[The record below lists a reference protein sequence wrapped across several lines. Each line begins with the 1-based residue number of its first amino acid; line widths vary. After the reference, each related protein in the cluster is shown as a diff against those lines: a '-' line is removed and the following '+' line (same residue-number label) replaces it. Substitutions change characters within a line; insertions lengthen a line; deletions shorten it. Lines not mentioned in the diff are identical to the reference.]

1 MGYYDK
7 TGLIGSW
14 KGKDV
19 VIVFSREEIEHDDRI
34 YVVASEKYMMVHR
47 GTVIGT
53 LTDGGSVIECK
64 PHPFSIPKKKKVEE
78 ERGKRR
84 EVVVEEKAIIGDF
97 NEYTKI
103 VDDFF
108 KNLPTIEY
116 DVIEIELEK

>member
-1 MGYYDK
+1 MGYYGK

-19 VIVFSREEIEHDDRI
+19 VIVFSREEIEHDDKI
-34 YVVASEKYMMVHR
+34 YVVASEKYMMVHH

-53 LTDGGSVIECK
+53 LTDSGGVIECK
-64 PHPFSIPKKKKVEE
+64 PHPFSIPKKKKAEE
-78 ERGKRR
+78 ERGKRK
-84 EVVVEEKAIIGDF
+84 EVVVEEKTIEDF

-108 KNLPTIEY
+108 KNLPTIKY
-116 DVIEIELEK
+116 DVIEIEIEK

>member
-1 MGYYDK
+1 MGYYGK

-19 VIVFSREEIEHDDRI
+19 VIVSNREGVQQDGKI
-34 YVVASEKYMMVHR
+34 YVVASEKYMMVDN
-47 GTVIGT
+47 GMVIGT
-53 LTDGGSVIECK
+53 LIDSGSVVECR
-64 PHPFSIPKKKKVEE
+64 PHPFYFPKKKKVEE

-84 EVVVEEKAIIGDF
+84 EVAVEEKTIEGF

-108 KNLPTIEY
+108 KNLPTIKY
-116 DVIEIELEK
+116 DVIEIEIEK